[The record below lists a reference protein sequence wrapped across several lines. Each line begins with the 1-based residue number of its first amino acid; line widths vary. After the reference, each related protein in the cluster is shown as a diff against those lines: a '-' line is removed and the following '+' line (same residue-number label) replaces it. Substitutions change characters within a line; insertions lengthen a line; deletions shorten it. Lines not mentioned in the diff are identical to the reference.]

1 MRRKGGT
8 HCKFSIGSGK
18 FVERRPQGA
27 GGGIEGIDDIA
38 RAEIGKY
45 IIGNSVSRGRR
56 SGSGMGVGMCM
67 ARMPGDLRRC
77 IAHGYSW

>member
-1 MRRKGGT
+1 MRRKGGS
-8 HCKFSIGSGK
+8 HCKLSIGSGK

-27 GGGIEGIDDIA
+27 GGGIKGIDDIT

-56 SGSGMGVGMCM
+56 SGSSMGMGM